1 MEDENLSHHEP
12 TGSEPEDET
21 PGSPRG
27 SLCADVTLE
36 DGELTIASSSGSV
49 GLARNPFVIERF
61 LAEFHPT
68 ISRPKA
74 MLPSK
79 SA

>member
-1 MEDENLSHHEP
+1 MEDENLSHH
-12 TGSEPEDET
+12 SEPEDET

-27 SLCADVTLE
+27 SLCADVME
-36 DGELTIASSSGSV
+36 DGELTVASSSGSV

-68 ISRPKA
+68 VSRPKA